1 MRKNFGKKT
10 WLYPMPVL
18 IIATYDKNGEVDVM
32 NAAWGGIYDTN
43 QIMICLDHS
52 HKTTDNVKDVQAFS
66 VSIGDKYNV
75 DKCDYVG
82 IISLKKDKDKIKK
95 SGFTFEKSEFVNA
108 PIIKELKM
116 TLECK
121 LNKFNED
128 GIVVGDIVNIE
139 IIPKDF
145 GRIAAQTAKQVV
157 LQKVREAE
165 RNIIFTEYNDRK
177 GEIVSGI
184 VQKNEKGTVILDL
197 GKLEGIMPLKDQIP
211 TETYNVNDKVKA
223 YVVSVEKGW
232 SFF

>member
-52 HKTTDNVKDVQAFS
+52 HKTTDNIKDVQAFT

-95 SGFTFEKSEFVNA
+95 SGFTFEKSQFVDA
-108 PIIKELKM
+108 PIINELSM
-116 TLECK
+116 AIECN

-128 GIVVGDIVNIE
+128 GIVVGDIVNISIKE
-139 IIPKDF
+139 EVLDKDGKVDLNKLAPISF
-145 GRIAAQTAKQVV
+145 DPVNNKYVV
-157 LQKVREAE
+157 L
-165 RNIIFTEYNDRK
+165 
-177 GEIVSGI
+177 GENVGNAF
-184 VQKNEKGTVILDL
+184 KDGM
-197 GKLEGIMPLKDQIP
+197 KLK
-211 TETYNVNDKVKA
+211 
-223 YVVSVEKGW
+223 
-232 SFF
+232 

>member
-10 WLYPMPVL
+10 WLYPMAVL

-52 HKTTDNVKDVQAFS
+52 HKTTDNIKETKAFS

-128 GIVVGDIVNIE
+128 GIVVGDIVNVNI
-139 IIPKDF
+139 DDS
-145 GRIAAQTAKQVV
+145 V
-157 LQKVREAE
+157 L
-165 RNIIFTEYNDRK
+165 
-177 GEIVSGI
+177 
-184 VQKNEKGTVILDL
+184 
-197 GKLEGIMPLKDQIP
+197 
-211 TETYNVNDKVKA
+211 VNDKVDVSKLA
-223 YVVSVEKGW
+223 PITFDPINNKYVVLGENVGNAFKDGMKLK
-232 SFF
+232 

>member
-1 MRKNFGKKT
+1 
-10 WLYPMPVL
+10 
-18 IIATYDKNGEVDVM
+18 M

-52 HKTTDNVKDVQAFS
+52 HKTTDNIKDVQAFS

-128 GIVVGDIVNIE
+128 GIVVGDIVNVSI
-139 IIPKDF
+139 DDS
-145 GRIAAQTAKQVV
+145 V
-157 LQKVREAE
+157 L
-165 RNIIFTEYNDRK
+165 TNDK
-177 GEIVSGI
+177 
-184 VQKNEKGTVILDL
+184 LDL
-197 GKLEGIMPLKDQIP
+197 NKLAPITFDPINNK
-211 TETYNVNDKVKA
+211 
-223 YVVSVEKGW
+223 YVVIGENVGNAFKDGMKLK
-232 SFF
+232 

>member
-1 MRKNFGKKT
+1 MKKNFGKKT

-52 HKTTDNVKDVQAFS
+52 HKTTDNIIDVQAFS

-108 PIIKELKM
+108 PIIKELKI
-116 TLECK
+116 TLECN

-128 GIVVGDIVNIE
+128 GIVVGDIVNVSIDDSVLTNDKLDLNKLAP
-139 IIPKDF
+139 ITFDPINNKY
-145 GRIAAQTAKQVV
+145 VV
-157 LQKVREAE
+157 L
-165 RNIIFTEYNDRK
+165 
-177 GEIVSGI
+177 GENVGNAF
-184 VQKNEKGTVILDL
+184 KDGM
-197 GKLEGIMPLKDQIP
+197 KLK
-211 TETYNVNDKVKA
+211 
-223 YVVSVEKGW
+223 
-232 SFF
+232 